1 VRLGAPSGLL
11 PVREAFVVGALLLG
25 VGAWGQGGT
34 RAPAETYFAEWADE
48 EGFHSPWRMCNELG
62 RRFVERLFEW
72 VPYLYSDDLGEGV
85 SESDERGHRGGDH
98 QRNRV
103 PLRGHQASVGRT
115 PRPRSWRGH
124 PRPYS
129 QSA

>member
-1 VRLGAPSGLL
+1 M
-11 PVREAFVVGALLLG
+11 G

-34 RAPAETYFAEWADE
+34 RAPAESYFAEWADE

-85 SESDERGHRGGDH
+85 SESDERAAIEAGTINATGFRYVGIRRALAEPLGHGPGEATHALIHKVR
-98 QRNRV
+98 RREI
-103 PLRGHQASVGRT
+103 L
-115 PRPRSWRGH
+115 RSWK
-124 PRPYS
+124 RPL
-129 QSA
+129 A